1 MAKAQEVGACFS
13 FTTNGYLLTQEMVE
27 KIVRLSPFNIGVS
40 LESLDPSI
48 NETIRPYPN
57 GTNRTL
63 EGFERLRSEIRR
75 QGRATSLNIK
85 VTLTDINHSSALDIV
100 KRYGQMKGIM
110 ITPQP
115 FEANELP
122 GEIVEKLKIKD
133 VAAYKTTIH
142 QLLELKKKAYSITA
156 SRESLCDMITKV
168 EHIQDMPR
176 TTEIKSERRGGCNIG
191 DNDVYRYRVG
201 YYIMSDICPLGNLK
215 GGLNIKDIWFGE
227 DARDVRQQISKCDKI
242 CTLACL
248 RRVSLMDK
256 IVLYLRR

>member
-1 MAKAQEVGACFS
+1 MCPTGIRNASTDRLKRTYHTPDTFLLTTLMEEVSKLSGKGVLYSFFVGEPLLNRVLLFALMAKAQEVGACFS

-100 KRYGQMKGIM
+100 KR
-110 ITPQP
+110 
-115 FEANELP
+115 
-122 GEIVEKLKIKD
+122 
-133 VAAYKTTIH
+133 
-142 QLLELKKKAYSITA
+142 
-156 SRESLCDMITKV
+156 
-168 EHIQDMPR
+168 
-176 TTEIKSERRGGCNIG
+176 
-191 DNDVYRYRVG
+191 
-201 YYIMSDICPLGNLK
+201 
-215 GGLNIKDIWFGE
+215 
-227 DARDVRQQISKCDKI
+227 
-242 CTLACL
+242 
-248 RRVSLMDK
+248 
-256 IVLYLRR
+256 